1 MSKKRPLVVQSATN
15 QEEEDNDNE
24 NDGNADESSKDDC
37 RLLCNE
43 CNDKTKMSTKQA
55 ATMMSML
62 HRMGTVISCSFVALA
77 FALHSPSAVHADTA
91 SQDAVTEARSRS
103 SGSTVNSSP
112 RRSWWDVQGRLQYLE
127 DTSFTKDDARQMET
141 RIDTKLTA
149 METRIDTKLTAMEE
163 RMDKKSAAFLFVGVV
178 GFLVNRKDSQLA
190 MAEMESRRQED
201 AKIQR
206 EEMNFTR
213 LTSFVTALIS
223 FAAVVV
229 SIVALETK
237 K

>member
-15 QEEEDNDNE
+15 QEEEDNDDE
-24 NDGNADESSKDDC
+24 NDGNGDESNKDDD

-62 HRMGTVISCSFVALA
+62 RRMGTVISCSFVALA
-77 FALHSPSAVHADTA
+77 FALHSPSAVHADAA

-141 RIDTKLTA
+141 RMNDRMDTKLTA
-149 METRIDTKLTAMEE
+149 METRMDTKLTAMED
-163 RMDKKSAAFLFVGVV
+163 RMDKRFAAFLILVVV
-178 GFLVNRKDSQLA
+178 GFFVNRSDSQKATEA
-190 MAEMESRRQED
+190 MEKRMDEAERRNE
-201 AKIQR
+201 AR
-206 EEMNFTR
+206 
-213 LTSFVTALIS
+213 
-223 FAAVVV
+223 
-229 SIVALETK
+229 
-237 K
+237 